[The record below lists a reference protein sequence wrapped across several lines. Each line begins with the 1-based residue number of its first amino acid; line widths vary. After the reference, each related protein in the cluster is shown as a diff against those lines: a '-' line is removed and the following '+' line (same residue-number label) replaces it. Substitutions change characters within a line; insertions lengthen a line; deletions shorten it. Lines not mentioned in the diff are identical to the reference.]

1 MAWNEP
7 GSGKQRDPWKDSG
20 GGGGPSPD
28 FDALLKR
35 IGAFFNRLFSGGG
48 GPGIA
53 ILAIA
58 LVWVVW
64 DSSAIIKAN
73 ESGVVL
79 RFGQYARTMV
89 PGFNL
94 KWPRPIETVLK
105 VDAKNVRATSDQ
117 VRMLTKDENIVLV
130 DFNVQ
135 YTVADPQQFL
145 FSVRDPDE
153 TVKQAAESAVR
164 EVIGSSGLSSIM
176 PDQQQAQA
184 QADALKD
191 AANAANAAAGTPAAA
206 NPPDASPLLPNPSAE
221 LAGAAQKVLQVTLNR
236 YDTGLLV
243 QQLNFQNV
251 RPPQEVKEAFDDA
264 ISAREDRQRR
274 SNEADAYAKSVIP
287 NARGDAARILAEA
300 EGYKAERVATAEG
313 DAQRFSLIAAEY
325 KAAPE
330 VTRKRLYIETMQK
343 VLAESN
349 KVIDLSGGKN
359 LLYLPIDVS
368 KAGPT
373 VEAVAPAVVTPDT
386 GKGGR

>member
-20 GGGGPSPD
+20 GGPSPD

-35 IGAFFNRLFSGGG
+35 IGGFFNRLFSGGG
-48 GPGIA
+48 GPGVA
-53 ILAIA
+53 IIAIA

-79 RFGQYARTMV
+79 RFGQYARTIA

-105 VDAKNVRATSDQ
+105 VDTKGYRPASDQ
-117 VRMLTKDENIVLV
+117 VRMLTKDENIILV

-135 YTVADPQQFL
+135 YTVADPKQFL

-153 TVKQAAESAVR
+153 TLKQAAESAVR

-176 PDQQQAQA
+176 PDQQQTQEPAEVV
-184 QADALKD
+184 KD
-191 AANAANAAAGTPAAA
+191 AAGTAAAPATPQDGSA
-206 NPPDASPLLPNPSAE
+206 PPPNPSAE
-221 LAGAAQKVLQVTLNR
+221 LAGAAQKVLQATLNR

-243 QQLNFQNV
+243 QTLNFQNV

-287 NARGDAARILAEA
+287 NARGDAARIVAEA

-313 DAQRFSLIAAEY
+313 DAQRFSLIESEY

-343 VLAESN
+343 VLAEST

-359 LLYLPIDVS
+359 LLYLPID
-368 KAGPT
+368 AGKPGST
-373 VEAVAPAVVTPDT
+373 VEAVAPAVVTPDAN